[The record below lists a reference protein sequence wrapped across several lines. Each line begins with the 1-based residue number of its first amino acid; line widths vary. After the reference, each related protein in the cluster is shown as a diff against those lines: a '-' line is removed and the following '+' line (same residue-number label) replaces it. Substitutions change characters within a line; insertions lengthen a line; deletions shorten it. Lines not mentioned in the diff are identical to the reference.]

1 MKPIG
6 GLRKEENLGQS
17 SRELF
22 TCEDQAEERRQREL
36 EERWSEGKELI
47 LSWSD
52 VSENMREKGTKK
64 TDVRMEI
71 RMDRR

>member
-1 MKPIG
+1 MKTKQKKG
-6 GLRKEENLGQS
+6 DKENK
-17 SRELF
+17 RM
-22 TCEDQAEERRQREL
+22 

-47 LSWSD
+47 LNWSD
-52 VSENMREKGTKK
+52 ISENMREKGTKK